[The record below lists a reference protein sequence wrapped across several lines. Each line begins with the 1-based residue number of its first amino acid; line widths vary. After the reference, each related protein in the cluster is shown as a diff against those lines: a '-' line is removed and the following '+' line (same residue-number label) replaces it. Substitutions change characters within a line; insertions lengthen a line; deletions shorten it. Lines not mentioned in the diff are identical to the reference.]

1 MPTSIYLAKLI
12 GPIALAVGIA
22 VVVDPTA
29 FRAMAE
35 EFLHSHALLFLSGL
49 LVMLGGVAML
59 LVHNVWTAD
68 WRVIITVLA
77 WLTAIGGALRIVW
90 PQLTVAAG
98 DFFVARPAV
107 LIVAAVIWLAAGA
120 ALTFYGYFRQPSAL
134 RTGATQ

>member
-29 FRAMAE
+29 AQAMAE

-49 LVMLGGVAML
+49 LAMLGGVAML
-59 LVHNVWTAD
+59 LVHNIWTAD
-68 WRVIITVLA
+68 RRVIITVLT
-77 WLTAIGGALRIVW
+77 WLTAIGGALRILW

-98 DFFVARPAV
+98 DWIITHPAG
-107 LIVAAVIWLAAGA
+107 LIIAAAIWLAAGA
-120 ALTFYGYFRQPSAL
+120 ALTFYGYFRQPPAL
-134 RTGATQ
+134 RTGATR